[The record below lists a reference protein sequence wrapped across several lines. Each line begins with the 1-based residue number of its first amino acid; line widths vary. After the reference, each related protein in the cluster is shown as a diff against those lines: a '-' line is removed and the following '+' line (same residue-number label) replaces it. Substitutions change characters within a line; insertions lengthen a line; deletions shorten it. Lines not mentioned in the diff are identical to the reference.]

1 MLQLSAGKDAS
12 EGRGLVRFERHC
24 RLFKVS
30 VKLGK
35 AQFVN
40 ATAIAKPSSP
50 DVYVERR

>member
-35 AQFVN
+35 AQSAPLYFV
-40 ATAIAKPSSP
+40 TPLI
-50 DVYVERR
+50 